1 MNEPEL
7 AALIARQSPEQVVD
21 ALLALPLEARRA
33 LAPIAAELLKAVDSG
48 RLLNPWTGLLPGLPT
63 TRTGNLGRRWNEHHA
78 KLALAVLTLCPI
90 DKARRVRWLGL
101 RDADALLRRVF
112 VARDPAWRD
121 AWLRHRLRDEF
132 PGVEW
137 SFVRGLVR
145 DGLCA
150 RPEEDGYVRLMVSGL
165 NPGWSRKGESH
176 VPVSARLLADPGL
189 LEDEVWRLFATDTA
203 AFSDAWQRNNPRRP
217 ENYESWSDALLR
229 LADTGLLDRQ
239 RLLDASLSGL
249 WKSTSSNVLSGY
261 HQLHQRLAP
270 TAAELDAREAQY
282 RDLLSHRTGH
292 VVGFALRQLASI
304 ARRRPLAAAPTLTSM
319 LPLFSLPAKA
329 HALAALKLVGRILL
343 QAGQEGREAAITD
356 AAHAVL
362 FEALRHRES
371 EVQEAA
377 AQLLAAGADAW
388 DAAQVSQLLRV
399 DGEISAHAR
408 AQLAD
413 LGGAAAT
420 TEPVAAGSP
429 AGSGAADDA
438 EQQWL
443 LRLQAVPVRLQ
454 TLGGLAG
461 TVDFSSPPPPLAFA
475 LGELPIL
482 ATCEPLLPID
492 SVDELIDCVAHAIER
507 VASVDEVERLVDGM
521 GRLFDERPADFA
533 ARTQAL
539 VRRIHTGAAA
549 DARGLVLPGA
559 PNGLRDLVLTWLE
572 GGLRHTAY
580 PFYWRVRGPV
590 RFIDQRLREL
600 ARHLDRHGALAPLA
614 TPTHSHGWLD
624 ARTLVR
630 RLAVYEREK
639 RRPLRHDLLQALL
652 RLAPDGRAEALD
664 MARELRGAWVPALCW
679 ALGGETG
686 PQRQERAQ
694 AALWVAAGRARC
706 PGGDLG
712 LALEPLGLKVSWPDV
727 LRPASYRWQATTRT
741 QRHQRRESTLPCLEL
756 EVLPE
761 YTGEALRPTPA
772 WGAGARLLQALR
784 GLGALVCRL
793 QRVMP
798 ALALRSLDPSLV
810 LPTCLPHEAAAHHS
824 LTVGHAAPWMLEWSR
839 ILWPLNSEAFLAQ
852 GAQRM
857 VERLDLAATTGEPLH
872 AYLEPLFESERPW
885 SELGML
891 VLWLGMAGRDGDLRG
906 LATDLLIAG
915 IEDGRAHPG
924 ELAAVLRKLAAGGWL
939 KGHRLVQTLAE
950 VARVSP
956 LHAWAVASV
965 IEAALEVFLGQ
976 SSRANVALELLLEL
990 LLALHC
996 GPAEATAQ
1004 RLVAVSSGK
1013 AGVAAGRIGARLG
1026 QPTLARSPAAL
1037 HPAWEVRIGRIER
1050 WARRAEA

>member
-1 MNEPEL
+1 MNEQEL
-7 AALIARQSPEQVVD
+7 AALIARQSPDKVVD

-48 RLLNPWTGLLPGLPT
+48 RLLNAWTGLLPGLPT
-63 TRTGNLGRRWNEHHA
+63 TRTGGLGRRWNEHHA

-90 DKARRVRWLGL
+90 DKARRVRWIGL

-150 RPEEDGYVRLMVSGL
+150 RPEEDGYVRLMVGGL

-176 VPVSARLLADPGL
+176 LPVSARLLADPGL
-189 LEDEVWRLFATDTA
+189 LEEEVWRVFATDTA
-203 AFSDAWQRNNPRRP
+203 AFSDAWLRNNPRRP
-217 ENYESWSDALLR
+217 ENYESWSDALLH
-229 LADTGLLDRQ
+229 LADAGRLDRQ

-261 HQLHQRLAP
+261 HQLHLRLAP

-304 ARRRPLAAAPTLTSM
+304 ARRRPLAATPTLTTM

-329 HALAALKLVGRILL
+329 HALAALKLVGRIMQ
-343 QAGQEGREAAITD
+343 QADQEGREAAITD
-356 AAHAVL
+356 AAHVVL

-388 DAAQVSQLLRV
+388 DAAQVSQWLRV

-408 AQLAD
+408 AQLAN
-413 LGGAAAT
+413 LGGAAAV
-420 TEPVAAGSP
+420 PVAAASS
-429 AGSGAADDA
+429 AGSEAAGTA
-438 EQQWL
+438 ERQWQ

-482 ATCEPLLPID
+482 ATCEPLLPIAG
-492 SVDELIDCVAHAIER
+492 VDELIDCVAHAIER
-507 VASVDEVERLVDGM
+507 VVSVDEVERLVDGI

-539 VRRIHTGAAA
+539 IQRIHTGAAA

-630 RLAVYEREK
+630 RLAVYEQEK

-652 RLAPDGRAEALD
+652 RLAPDGRAEALGV
-664 MARELRGAWVPALCW
+664 ARELRGAWAPALCW
-679 ALGGETG
+679 ALGGEAG
-686 PQRQERAQ
+686 PQRKERAQ

-741 QRHQRRESTLPCLEL
+741 LRHQRRESTLPCLDL
-756 EVLPE
+756 EVLPV
-761 YTGEALRPTPA
+761 YAGEPLRPTPA
-772 WGAGARLLQALR
+772 WGAAARLRQGLR
-784 GLGALVCRL
+784 GLGALVRRL
-793 QRVMP
+793 RRVMP

-824 LTVGHAAPWMLEWSR
+824 LSVGHAAPWMLEWSR

-857 VERLDLAATTGEPLH
+857 VERLDLAAAAGEPLH

-976 SSRANVALELLLEL
+976 SSRANAALELLLEL

-1004 RLVAVSSGK
+1004 RLLAVSSGK

-1026 QPTLARSPAAL
+1026 QPTLACSPVAL
-1037 HPAWEVRIGRIER
+1037 HPAWEARIGRIER
-1050 WARRAEA
+1050 WANCAEA